1 MKQKNK
7 TKVDGSIFIHITGMS
22 QTKGLL
28 EVLKDFAGGTSIHG
42 LGFVVDRKKSLKT
55 RFFWAIVFS
64 SLIIYASIELRNSVL
79 CKRFD
84 KIWIKKC
91 FYSVICMIFL
101 TAWYSDPINSVTL
114 VQPIKNVI
122 FPAVTLCPE
131 NSSPDRWGPAIKV
144 FDHLKVRCLDQ
155 K

>member
-1 MKQKNK
+1 MLPYLAGKKSRYPSFETENQ

-42 LGFVVDRKKSLKT
+42 LGFVVDRKKSLLT
-55 RFFWAIVFS
+55 RCFWAIVFS

-84 KIWIKKC
+84 KKW
-91 FYSVICMIFL
+91 
-101 TAWYSDPINSVTL
+101 
-114 VQPIKNVI
+114 IKNVSI
-122 FPAVTLCPE
+122 L
-131 NSSPDRWGPAIKV
+131 
-144 FDHLKVRCLDQ
+144 
-155 K
+155 